1 MTSFFAIRR
10 KVDAKGRVVLPMS
23 VRGALR
29 LDDSNDG
36 KATIVFVK
44 DKRRVYIRK
53 VEGNDVW
60 QQQTKAED
68 LEKK

>member
-10 KVDAKGRVVLPMS
+10 KVDAKGRVVLPKS
-23 VRGALR
+23 VRGAL
-29 LDDSNDG
+29 SIGNDG
-36 KATIVFVK
+36 KDTIVFVK

-53 VEGNDVW
+53 IEGNDVW

>member
-1 MTSFFAIRR
+1 M
-10 KVDAKGRVVLPMS
+10 DAKGRVVLPRS
-23 VRGALR
+23 VRGAL
-29 LDDSNDG
+29 SIGNDG

-53 VEGNDVW
+53 VEGDVW
-60 QQQTKAED
+60 KQQQTKAED

>member
-10 KVDAKGRVVLPMS
+10 KVDAKGRVVLPKS
-23 VRGALR
+23 VRGAL
-29 LDDSNDG
+29 SIGNDG

-60 QQQTKAED
+60 QVTQED
-68 LEKK
+68 PKKK

>member
-1 MTSFFAIRR
+1 M
-10 KVDAKGRVVLPMS
+10 DAKGRVVLPRS
-23 VRGALR
+23 VRSALR
-29 LDDSNDG
+29 LDGNDS
-36 KATIVFVK
+36 AIVFVK

-60 QQQTKAED
+60 QQTAVED

>member
-10 KVDAKGRVVLPMS
+10 KMDAKGRVVLPKS
-23 VRGALR
+23 VRGAL
-29 LDDSNDG
+29 SIGNDG

-60 QQQTKAED
+60 QQQQTKVED

>member
-10 KVDAKGRVVLPMS
+10 KVDAKGRVVLPKS
-23 VRGALR
+23 VIRALGVAQG
-29 LDDSNDG
+29 D
-36 KATIVFVK
+36 AIVFVK

-53 VEGNDVW
+53 TKGNDVW
-60 QQQTKAED
+60 KQQIKGED

>member
-10 KVDAKGRVVLPMS
+10 KVDAKGRVVLPRS
-23 VRGALR
+23 VMRALGVAQS
-29 LDDSNDG
+29 D
-36 KATIVFVK
+36 AIVFVK
-44 DKRRVYIRK
+44 DKRRVYIRSVK
-53 VEGNDVW
+53 GDVW

>member
-10 KVDAKGRVVLPMS
+10 KVDAKGRVVLPRE
-23 VRGALR
+23 VRKVLGANT
-29 LDDSNDG
+29 DS
-36 KATIVFVK
+36 AIVFVK
-44 DKRRVYIRK
+44 DKRRVYIRSVK
-53 VEGNDVW
+53 GDVW

>member
-10 KVDAKGRVVLPMS
+10 KVDAKGRVVLPKS
-23 VRGALR
+23 VRGALGVAQS
-29 LDDSNDG
+29 D
-36 KATIVFVK
+36 AIVFVK

-60 QQQTKAED
+60 KQQQTKAED

>member
-10 KVDAKGRVVLPMS
+10 KVDAKGRVVLPRS
-23 VRGALR
+23 VMRALGVAKS
-29 LDDSNDG
+29 D
-36 KATIVFVK
+36 AIVFVK

-60 QQQTKAED
+60 QVTQED
-68 LEKK
+68 PKKK

>member
-10 KVDAKGRVVLPMS
+10 KVDAKGRVVLPKS
-23 VRGALR
+23 VRGAL
-29 LDDSNDG
+29 SIGNDG

-53 VEGNDVW
+53 VEGDVW
-60 QQQTKAED
+60 KQQQTKAED

>member
-10 KVDAKGRVVLPMS
+10 KVDTKGRVVLPKS
-23 VRGALR
+23 VRGAL
-29 LDDSNDG
+29 SIGNDG

-53 VEGNDVW
+53 VEGDVW
-60 QQQTKAED
+60 QQQQTKAED

>member
-10 KVDAKGRVVLPMS
+10 KVDAKGRVVLPRS
-23 VRGALR
+23 VRSALH
-29 LDDSNDG
+29 LDSDG
-36 KATIVFVK
+36 GKSVIVFVK

-53 VEGNDVW
+53 VEGNEVW
-60 QQQTKAED
+60 QQIKGED

>member
-10 KVDAKGRVVLPMS
+10 KVDAKGRVVLPKS
-23 VRGALR
+23 VMLALGVAQS
-29 LDDSNDG
+29 D
-36 KATIVFVK
+36 AIVFVK

-53 VEGNDVW
+53 VEGDVW
-60 QQQTKAED
+60 KQQQTKAED

>member
-10 KVDAKGRVVLPMS
+10 KVDAKGRVVLPKS
-23 VRGALR
+23 VMRALGVAQS
-29 LDDSNDG
+29 D
-36 KATIVFVK
+36 AIVFVK
-44 DKRRVYIRK
+44 DKRRVYIRSVK
-53 VEGNDVW
+53 GDVW

>member
-10 KVDAKGRVVLPMS
+10 KVDAKGRVVLPKS
-23 VRGALR
+23 VMRALGVAKS
-29 LDDSNDG
+29 D
-36 KATIVFVK
+36 AIVFVK

-60 QQQTKAED
+60 QVTQED
-68 LEKK
+68 PKKK

>member
-10 KVDAKGRVVLPMS
+10 KVDAKGRVVLPKS
-23 VRGALR
+23 VMLALGVAQS
-29 LDDSNDG
+29 D
-36 KATIVFVK
+36 AIVFVK

-53 VEGNDVW
+53 VEGDVW
-60 QQQTKAED
+60 QQQQTKAED

>member
-10 KVDAKGRVVLPMS
+10 KVDAKGRVVLPRS
-23 VRGALR
+23 VRSALR
-29 LDDSNDG
+29 LDSNDG
-36 KATIVFVK
+36 KATIVFIK

-53 VEGNDVW
+53 VEGNEVW
-60 QQQTKAED
+60 QQQIKGED

>member
-10 KVDAKGRVVLPMS
+10 KVDAKGRVVLPKS
-23 VRGALR
+23 VRGAL
-29 LDDSNDG
+29 SIGNDG
-36 KATIVFVK
+36 KSTIVFVK

-53 VEGNDVW
+53 VEGDVW
-60 QQQTKAED
+60 QQQQIKAED

>member
-10 KVDAKGRVVLPMS
+10 KVDAKGRVVLPRP
-23 VRGALR
+23 VRSALR
-29 LDDSNDG
+29 LDSNDG

-53 VEGNDVW
+53 VEGNEVW
-60 QQQTKAED
+60 QQQIKGED

>member
-10 KVDAKGRVVLPMS
+10 KVDAKGRVVLPKS

-29 LDDSNDG
+29 LDDG

-60 QQQTKAED
+60 QVTQEYQKR
-68 LEKK
+68 K

>member
-10 KVDAKGRVVLPMS
+10 KVDAKGRVVLPSS
-23 VRGALR
+23 VMRALGVSQS
-29 LDDSNDG
+29 D
-36 KATIVFVK
+36 AIVFVK